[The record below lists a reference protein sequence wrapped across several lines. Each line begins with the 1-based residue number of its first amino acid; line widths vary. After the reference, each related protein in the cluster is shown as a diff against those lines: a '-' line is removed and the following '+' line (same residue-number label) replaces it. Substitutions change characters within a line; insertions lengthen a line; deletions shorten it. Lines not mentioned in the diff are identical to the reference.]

1 MRTHETTT
9 LSSSSHSLKM
19 KSKSLIFGAMVL
31 TLPFVACQSADTL
44 LDVVSPTT
52 VSDAIF
58 WTQEADASLFVTGT
72 YSALP
77 SWFDVMGADGL
88 TDNGAVN
95 RQFDNRYVFT
105 DGSADP
111 QSGYARGL
119 WVQYYNGVARANI
132 LLANIDRIPAAKIDA
147 GRKARYIAEAKFL
160 RGVMYLQLTSLF
172 GDVPMPLVPVNDAEA
187 RALTNTPSTKV
198 YDQIIADFDAATA
211 VLPAAYTGADAGRA
225 TKWAAIAFKARAAL
239 YAGRLQVAAD
249 AAKQVM
255 DGGAFLLHPDY
266 AQLFTY
272 AGENNKEVIF
282 ARKYAKTAEAIGQNT
297 NVFGEYG
304 PPTNSAAGHVVPIR
318 SLIDAYQMKDGQ
330 SIATSPLYNPAPY
343 PNAGGTMYDNR
354 DPRMAATILYPGASW
369 DGGTFDSRPVGL
381 SSKPEAINLGNENVS
396 VTGYNIRKYIDL
408 TDKTDRG
415 NGGIDFMLMRYAD
428 VLLMYTEAKVAL
440 GQADASALAAIN
452 LVRVRAGMPA
462 LAAVTES
469 DVRYER
475 RVETAFEGL
484 RIFDIRR
491 WKIAATVMPAASVM
505 GIDYINAAG
514 TKITAAQPASARA
527 FPARAYLWPIPQSE
541 RDLNPSLSQNP
552 GY

>member
-1 MRTHETTT
+1 
-9 LSSSSHSLKM
+9 M
-19 KSKSLIFGAMVL
+19 KSKYLMLGALVL
-31 TLPFVACQSADTL
+31 TMPFVACQSADTL
-44 LDVVSPTT
+44 LNVVSPTT

-77 SWFDVMGADGL
+77 SWFDVIGADGL
-88 TDNGAVN
+88 TDNGGVN
-95 RQFDNRYVFT
+95 RQFDNRYVYT

-111 QSGYARGL
+111 QSGYSRGL

-160 RGVMYLQLTSLF
+160 RGVMYLQLVSLF

-187 RALTNTPSTKV
+187 RALTTTPSAKV
-198 YDQIIADFDAATA
+198 YDQIIADLDAATA
-211 VLPAAYTGADAGRA
+211 VLPASYTGIDAGRA

-239 YAGRLQVAAD
+239 YAGRFQVAAD

-255 DGGAFLLHPDY
+255 DGGAFALHPDY

-272 AGENNKEVIF
+272 AGESNKEVIF
-282 ARKYAKTAEAIGQNT
+282 ARRYAKTAEAIGQN
-297 NVFGEYG
+297 NNIFGEFG
-304 PPTNSAAGHVVPIR
+304 PPTNSATGHVVPIR
-318 SLIDAYQMKDGQ
+318 SLVDAYQMTDGK

-343 PNAGGTMYDNR
+343 PDAGGTMYDNR
-354 DPRMAATILYPGASW
+354 DPRLAATILYPGASW
-369 DGGTFDSRPVGL
+369 DGGTFDSRPLL
-381 SSKPEAINLGNENVS
+381 SKKPEAINLGNENVS

-415 NGGIDFMLMRYAD
+415 NGGLDVMLVRYAD
-428 VLLMYTEAKVAL
+428 ILLMYAEAKVAL

-452 LVRVRAGMPA
+452 AVRVRAGMPA
-462 LAAVTES
+462 LTTVTEA

-475 RVETAFEGL
+475 RAELAFEGL

-491 WKIAATVMPAASVM
+491 WKIAATVMPAAAVT

-527 FPARAYLWPIPQSE
+527 FPARSYLWPIPQSE